1 MKKQFLSK
9 LTLLAVTRTICASI
23 FAPSLTAYAS
33 ERNFK
38 NISVAY

>member
-38 NISVAY
+38 SISVAY